1 MILTVASF
9 LIEVGFFNNLVV
21 GVSPYPNNNSTL
33 PLLSLLSNPGVNI
46 TTIDYSSV
54 DQYITKSLSRGN
66 KLVIYQRSDDRG
78 IGSFM
83 LCFFQFALFF
93 CDVHGRNEIILDDRV
108 ARNYRISDSEG
119 IAVSF

>member
-9 LIEVGFFNNLVV
+9 LVGFFNNLVV
-21 GVSPYPNNNSTL
+21 GVSPYLNNNSTL

-46 TTIDYSSV
+46 TTIDSSV
-54 DQYITKSLSRGN
+54 GQYITKSLSRGN
-66 KLVIYQRSDDRG
+66 KFVIYQRSDYRG

-93 CDVHGRNEIILDDRV
+93 RDVHGRKEIILDDRV
-108 ARNYRISDSEG
+108 AHDYRVSDSEG

>member
-54 DQYITKSLSRGN
+54 DQYITKSLSLGN
-66 KLVIYQRSDDRG
+66 KFVIYQRSDYTG

-93 CDVHGRNEIILDDRV
+93 RDVHGRKETILDDRV